1 MSGLLEVY
9 KKFDLDVARA
19 EGKYIY
25 SKDGKKYLDLFS
37 GISVN
42 VLGHRPC
49 SVIKSVKETMEKYLH
64 LSNLFKEEKQ
74 EKLAEILVERTF
86 PGKVFFVNSGAEAVE
101 CAIKSARKYF
111 NGDKYEVISFK
122 NSFHGRTLA
131 ALAATGQEKF
141 SKGLGPMPEGFIHAD
156 YNFLASAEE
165 KINYK
170 TCAIL
175 VEVIQGEGGVN
186 IADKDFIQGLRKIC
200 SEKGIFLIIDEIQT
214 GMGRTGSFMGYEH
227 YGIKPD
233 IAVMGKALGGGLPL
247 SAVILNEEVSSSLKP
262 GDHGSTFGGNPV
274 SCAAGLAAVNA
285 IDEEMLKSIKKSGKA
300 LVKVFKDLQK
310 ETSSIREVRGRGLMI
325 GVELDFE
332 AGELVKFLFDKGI
345 ITNCTAEKVLRLL
358 PPYTVMQQDIEK
370 VALETGKYL
379 KEKL

>member
-1 MSGLLEVY
+1 MSALLGVY
-9 KKFDLDVARA
+9 KRFALDVARA

-25 SKDGKKYLDLFS
+25 SKDGREYLDLFS

-42 VLGHRPC
+42 VLGHRPQPVME
-49 SVIKSVKETMEKYLH
+49 SIRETTEKYLH
-64 LSNLFKEEKQ
+64 LSNLFKEDNQ
-74 EKLAEILVERTF
+74 EKLAAALIERNF

-101 CAIKSARKYF
+101 CAVKSARKYF

-131 ALAATGQEKF
+131 ALSATGQEKF

-156 YNFLASAEE
+156 FNFLASAEE
-165 KINYK
+165 KINFK

-186 IADKDFIQGLRKIC
+186 IGEKEFIHGLRKIC

-214 GMGRTGSFMGYEH
+214 GMGRTGTFMGYEY
-227 YGIKPD
+227 YGIEPD
-233 IAVMGKALGGGLPL
+233 IAVMGKAVGGGFPL
-247 SAVILNEEVSSSLKP
+247 SAVILNEEVSASLKP

-274 SCAAGLAAVNA
+274 SCAAGLATVNA
-285 IDEEMLKSIKKSGKA
+285 IDEKMLEEIKNSGEN
-300 LVKVFKDLQK
+300 LVKIFKDLQK
-310 ETSSIREVRGRGLMI
+310 RESSIKEVRGRGLMV

-332 AGELVKFLFDKGI
+332 AGELVKFLFDRGI
-345 ITNCTAEKVLRLL
+345 IANCTAGNVLRML
-358 PPYTVMQQDIEK
+358 PPYNITQQDIER
-370 VALETGKYL
+370 VVMETGKYL